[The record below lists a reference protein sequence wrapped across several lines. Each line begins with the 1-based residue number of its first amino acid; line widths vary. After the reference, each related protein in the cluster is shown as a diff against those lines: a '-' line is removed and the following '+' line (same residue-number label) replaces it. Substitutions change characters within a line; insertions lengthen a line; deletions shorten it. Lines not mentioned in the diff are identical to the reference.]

1 MRNDPCKLA
10 DARLADITAPYL
22 VVPEGMGKGRWSLS
36 KSLLWM
42 RLKYEADC
50 VTLKQDDGLFRGR
63 VSGAV
68 LPARKPGQGEKLLME
83 PILEVRNL
91 TKIYEGGVLANHEI
105 NFSVEEGE
113 IHALVGENGAGKS
126 TLMKMLYGME
136 SVTSGQIFV
145 RGKEVRFN
153 SSKEAIAEG
162 IGMVHQHFMLV
173 DSLTGAENMMLG
185 VKGTRFF
192 TDRKAD
198 IKTTQEIAAQYNFDI
213 DASRRVRDMSVGMK
227 QKLEIL
233 KILYRGAKII
243 ILDEPTAVLTPQE
256 TEELF
261 ERLIGL
267 KKKGMTIIF
276 ISHKL
281 KEVKQISD
289 RITILKGGRTGG
301 TYRTEDV
308 TEEEISRLMV
318 GRVISFDYKKERL
331 EPEKELL
338 RVENLHYKDKFQVT
352 KLNGVSFTLKDK
364 EIVGVAGVDG
374 NGQSELISIITAELE
389 GSQGKIF
396 LKGKEVTRAS
406 IGEIRADGLSYI
418 PEDRMRNGCAAPMSV
433 EENLIVSN
441 IDTFASRT
449 KVVNAK
455 KVKEHCTR
463 LIREFNVKTPSE
475 KQPIKSLSGGNIQ
488 KAIVAREFSAG
499 SDVLILDQPTR
510 GVDIGAISFIHSK
523 ILEMR
528 SAGKGI
534 LLVSAD
540 LNELISLSDRIL
552 VMHKGKIVAS
562 LDNLEQKISEEELGL
577 YMLGIK
583 TQEGMAV

>member
-1 MRNDPCKLA
+1 
-10 DARLADITAPYL
+10 
-22 VVPEGMGKGRWSLS
+22 
-36 KSLLWM
+36 
-42 RLKYEADC
+42 
-50 VTLKQDDGLFRGR
+50 
-63 VSGAV
+63 
-68 LPARKPGQGEKLLME
+68 ME

-136 SVTSGQIFV
+136 SVTSGQIFI
-145 RGKEVRFN
+145 RGKEVKFN
-153 SSKEAIAEG
+153 SSREAIAEG

-173 DSLTGAENMMLG
+173 DTLTGAENMMLG
-185 VKGTRFF
+185 VKDSRFF
-192 TDRKAD
+192 TNRKAE
-198 IKTTQEIAAQYNFDI
+198 IRATEEIARQYNFDI
-213 DASRRVRDMSVGMK
+213 DATRRVRDMSVGMK

-233 KILYRGAKII
+233 KILYRGAKIL

-261 ERLIGL
+261 DRLIGL

-301 TYRTEDV
+301 TYRTADI
-308 TEEEISRLMV
+308 TEEDISRLMV
-318 GRVISFDYKKERL
+318 GRVISFDYEKEKL
-331 EPEKELL
+331 TPEKELL
-338 RVENLHYKDKFQVT
+338 RVEKLHYRDKFDVT
-352 KLNGVSFTLKDK
+352 KLDGVSFTLRDK
-364 EIVGVAGVDG
+364 EIVGIAGVDG
-374 NGQSELISIITAELE
+374 NGQSELISAITAEIRA
-389 GSQGKIF
+389 SHGKVT
-396 LKGKEVTRAS
+396 LKGKDITNAS
-406 IGEIRADGLSYI
+406 IGEIRAEGLSYI

-441 IDTFASRT
+441 VDSFAGKT
-449 KVVNAK
+449 KIINKRAI
-455 KVKEHCTR
+455 KEYSTR
-463 LIREFNVKTPSE
+463 LIEEFKVKTPSE

-488 KAIVAREFSAG
+488 KAIVAREFSAD

-523 ILEMR
+523 ILDMR
-528 SAGKGI
+528 KMGCGI

-552 VMHKGKIVAS
+552 VMHKGKIVAE
-562 LDNLEQKISEEELGL
+562 LDNSKEKVTEEELGF

-583 TQEGMAV
+583 VQEGAGK

>member
-1 MRNDPCKLA
+1 MA
-10 DARLADITAPYL
+10 
-22 VVPEGMGKGRWSLS
+22 
-36 KSLLWM
+36 
-42 RLKYEADC
+42 
-50 VTLKQDDGLFRGR
+50 
-63 VSGAV
+63 
-68 LPARKPGQGEKLLME
+68 

-136 SVTSGQIFV
+136 SVTSGQIFI
-145 RGKEVRFN
+145 RGREVKFA

-185 VKGTRFF
+185 IKESRFL

-198 IKTTQEIAAQYNFDI
+198 IRATEEIAAQYNFEI
-213 DASRRVRDMSVGMK
+213 DAARRVRDMSVGMK

-233 KILYRGAKII
+233 KILYRGAKIL

-261 ERLIGL
+261 DRLLSL

-301 TYRTEDV
+301 TYRTADV

-318 GRVISFDYKKERL
+318 GRVISFDYDKKAL
-331 EPEKELL
+331 KPEKELL
-338 RVENLHYKDKFQVT
+338 RVENVSYKDKFQVT
-352 KLNGVSFTLKDK
+352 KLDHVSFSLNDK
-364 EIVGVAGVDG
+364 EIVGIAGVDG
-374 NGQSELISIITAELE
+374 NGQSELISVITAELRA
-389 GSQGKIF
+389 GSGSVF
-396 LKGKEVTRAS
+396 LKGHDISHAP
-406 IGEIRADGLSYI
+406 IGKIRDIGLSYI

-433 EENLIVSN
+433 EENMIVSN
-441 IDTFASRT
+441 IDTFASKM
-449 KVVNAK
+449 KVINKK
-455 KVKEHCTR
+455 KVQEHSRR
-463 LIREFNVKTPSE
+463 LIQEFLVKTPSE
-475 KQPIKSLSGGNIQ
+475 RQPIKSLSGGNIQ

-510 GVDIGAISFIHSK
+510 GVDVGAISFIHSK

-528 SAGKGI
+528 ENGNGI

-540 LNELISLSDRIL
+540 LNELLSLSDRIL
-552 VMHKGKIVAS
+552 VMHKGRIVAS
-562 LDNLEQKISEEELGL
+562 LDNQKERVSEEELGL

-583 TQEGMAV
+583 TQEGAAV